1 MYSSLGLPQ
10 WAEENTLCPTAEY
23 ICLMNDSWIFTTRPR
38 LKSMGSVHGNFF
50 ICTDLNRSKAPETV
64 FFLELSSVCA
74 LTAEPIRPF
83 SPAHNST
90 DPQNTRRGQHPS
102 HDTLWTVH
110 ILCWSCLSHPK
121 KGQTPHSIPKSR
133 KWLHSVST
141 SVLPYF
147 ISIILLLIMNHD
159 FFFYS
164 SQSFVY
170 RERERKRTQ
179 ENDFAEL

>member
-38 LKSMGSVHGNFF
+38 LKNMGSVHGNFF

-133 KWLHSVST
+133 QMTAFCFHLCLALFHLHYSAFDHESWL
-141 SVLPYF
+141 
-147 ISIILLLIMNHD
+147 
-159 FFFYS
+159 FFL
-164 SQSFVY
+164 Q
-170 RERERKRTQ
+170 
-179 ENDFAEL
+179 